1 VEEALAVFRGLRRD
15 ALEIAETATENLPT
29 GLRELAMRLLD
40 DAD

>member
-15 ALEIAETATENLPT
+15 ALEITETATENLPT